1 MQSISDIKKNLAKTR
16 AMKKEIEELRALLID
31 EYISM
36 EEEDVIKSEIIR
48 IENELSKYKI
58 KQVLP
63 IDQDFLTK
71 LSKTRIEADDLDD
84 KDLVYL
90 YEKFLVKGEISLIAA
105 KPSGGKSITTM
116 ALSNMALLKNDV
128 TYVFYFDLD
137 NSPTTLKKRGID
149 KLEQKWGDRFQ
160 YHSPI
165 RKKNGRVVKKEDIW
179 NVITELKKRDLNNVL
194 IVFDSAKNFLKS
206 GADRDK
212 NKDVSPL
219 MEFFKQFRDLGATI
233 ILLHHTNKPNKDLD
247 ELTYAGS
254 SAWEEDSSNA
264 FLLKNNEYRRTFIF
278 IPFKKRVGELEEIAF
293 EYKEETHSLNKVELE
308 WAREDEVDE
317 AIRDEIIDFIKTS
330 NQKPNYS
337 QIMKYLNEQGYT
349 NKDKAN
355 AVIQNNKNKYW
366 RTTKIPE
373 KNFRDVYELIKYETL
388 ETKIEIVY
396 EDNSQ
401 ISKISHINSD
411 KSYSRDTKGKEVL
424 SDKSSIYL
432 DRSQNMNIDMPTIL

>member
-1 MQSISDIKKNLAKTR
+1 M
-16 AMKKEIEELRALLID
+16 
-31 EYISM
+31 
-36 EEEDVIKSEIIR
+36 
-48 IENELSKYKI
+48 
-58 KQVLP
+58 
-63 IDQDFLTK
+63 
-71 LSKTRIEADDLDD
+71 
-84 KDLVYL
+84 
-90 YEKFLVKGEISLIAA
+90 
-105 KPSGGKSITTM
+105 
-116 ALSNMALLKNDV
+116 
-128 TYVFYFDLD
+128 
-137 NSPTTLKKRGID
+137 
-149 KLEQKWGDRFQ
+149 
-160 YHSPI
+160 
-165 RKKNGRVVKKEDIW
+165 
-179 NVITELKKRDLNNVL
+179 
-194 IVFDSAKNFLKS
+194 FDSAKNFLKS

-233 ILLHHTNKPNKDLD
+233 ILLHHTNKSNKDLD

-264 FLLKNNEYRRTFIF
+264 FLLKNNEYKRTFIF

-293 EYKEETHSLNKVELE
+293 EYKEETHSLNKVDLE

-317 AIRDEIIDFIKTS
+317 AIRNEIIDFIKTS

-337 QIMKYLNEQGYT
+337 QIMKYINEQGYT

-401 ISKISHINSD
+401 ISKISRINSD
-411 KSYSRDTKGKEVL
+411 KSYFRDTKGKEVL

-432 DRSQNMNIDMPTIL
+432 DRSQNMNIDMQSIL